1 MSSFLGRG
9 EGTCA
14 VRIEGAVRIRGA
26 RTLAEP
32 SGAGD
37 VVFRGAWVAKGDLAG
52 PAIDVDAE
60 GDWLLPGWID
70 LQVNDLAWLAEG
82 PHSPAEHAERIRDV
96 VRYQA
101 KRGVT
106 GIVLATVAAP
116 IDEVVAYLEGAA
128 AVETRREPLDGAFL
142 GVLVEGTFMNPAF
155 SGAHN
160 SDHVRPPDVALLD
173 RLLATGGLR
182 LLNVAPEASEE
193 ALDVIARASE
203 RGVIV
208 GCGHAK
214 PSGERVREAV
224 RAGLRYV
231 IHLGNGPTGT
241 SLKGFAGGGLM
252 EEALRNDDLVATVIA
267 DGVHLDRRIVR
278 DIIARKEIERV
289 AAVSDAGF
297 AMGFPRGRF
306 TAFGVRGEASPDGRS
321 LRVLPREGA
330 PEPNPFSS
338 DAAVLFG
345 SAVGMREV
353 FENILN
359 WLSVEMEGIHTRRHA
374 ALPFEDALLAACA
387 LTSRNPARLLGEA
400 ERGHLGPGARADAL
414 LVRIHGGPGEY
425 RVEVRSVWVGGTRL

>member
-1 MSSFLGRG
+1 MSSSPWNPD
-9 EGTCA
+9 A
-14 VRIEGAVRIRGA
+14 PSAVRIRGA
-26 RTLAEP
+26 RTLGEPRDAAE
-32 SGAGD
+32 
-37 VVFRGAWVAKGDLAG
+37 VVFRGSWVAKEGLAG

-70 LQVNDLAWLAEG
+70 LQVNDLAWLSQG
-82 PHSPAEHAERIRDV
+82 LRSPAEHAARIRDV
-96 VRYQA
+96 VRYQSE
-101 KRGVT
+101 RGVT

-116 IDEVVAYLEGAA
+116 IEEVIAYLEGAA
-128 AVETRREPLDGAFL
+128 AVQAGREPLDGVLL

-160 SDHVRPPDVALLD
+160 PAHVRPPGVELLD

-203 RGVIV
+203 RGIIV

-214 PSGERVREAV
+214 PSGDRVREAV

-231 IHLGNGPTGT
+231 IHLGNGPTGS

-252 EEALRNDDLVATVIA
+252 EEALRNDAVFATVIA
-267 DGVHLDRRIVR
+267 DGIHLDRRIVR

-289 AAVSDAGF
+289 AALSDAGF
-297 AMGFPRGRF
+297 AMGFPRGEF
-306 TAFGVRGEASPDGRS
+306 SAFGVHGEASTDGRY
-321 LRVLPREGA
+321 LRVLPQEGA
-330 PEPNPFSS
+330 QLPNPLSS
-338 DAAVLFG
+338 DVAMLFG

-353 FENILN
+353 FENLLN

-374 ALPFEDALLAACA
+374 ALPFDEALRAASA
-387 LTSRNPARLLGEA
+387 LTSGNPARLLGEA
-400 ERGHLGPGARADAL
+400 ERGHLRPGERADAVL
-414 LVRIHGGPGEY
+414 ARIRGGPGEY
-425 RVEVRSVWVGGTRL
+425 GVEVRDVWVGGRRIKARSNA